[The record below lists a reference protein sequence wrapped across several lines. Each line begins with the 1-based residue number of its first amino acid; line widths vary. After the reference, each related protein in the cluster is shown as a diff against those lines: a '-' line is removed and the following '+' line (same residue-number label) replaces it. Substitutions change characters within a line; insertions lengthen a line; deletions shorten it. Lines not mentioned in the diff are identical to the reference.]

1 MNYVKLINGRLMYAP
16 KKLIVDGATVYNP
29 TAAMLTAQGWKPLS
43 IEDAPAAEAGYHL
56 EPVYSETETAV
67 VQEWFAVEDEPVEL
81 TPEERIQ
88 MNEDAIIEL
97 AELLAEV
104 MM

>member
-1 MNYVKLINGRLMYAP
+1 MTYVKLIEGKLIYAP
-16 KKLIVDGATVYNP
+16 KKIMVDGTTIYNP
-29 TAAMLTAQGWKPLS
+29 SAAMLTAQGWKPLS

-56 EPVYSETETAV
+56 EPIYNETETEV
-67 VQEWFAVEDEPVEL
+67 VLTWVTVEDYPVEL